1 MNRPYNSALPRIART
16 AALGAAVAV
25 GGFACD
31 AKQPLVVKDP
41 DVATPITATGPAAL
55 PLLRAGML
63 ADFAVAVVGA
73 ADQANNAH
81 EGIVNFG
88 AIFTDEFEDED
99 TFPTRSVMNT
109 RDATNTNSSLGG
121 VFQNMGAAHNDA
133 VRALAQYATFGAT
146 QIGRAEMYNVDAY
159 AYIYTAEHW
168 CSGVPFSTINI
179 ATGQVTNGAFLTT
192 AQMLDTA
199 VAELQAGKAV
209 ALSDTVSADISGGA
223 VAQQVGLSL
232 VGTARALL
240 DLGQVTAA
248 ADTAATVA
256 TGFTYSIFESV
267 NTPRQESGIWNY
279 TAQSQTQAFSVA
291 DKKNGTGLPFISSPD
306 PRVPFVLSPNPAN
319 NGNPTFFNQQKYP
332 VASSGMVVADFT
344 EAQLI
349 VAEGDVFS
357 GNYPAAFA
365 IMNGLRTASGLSFST
380 PLANLGASTPKA
392 QMQQILTERAYWMY
406 VTGHRLGDWRRVLRA
421 PYTAAPF
428 SFVPGDVYPFGTG
441 ISTTLEFPTP
451 LTTNP
456 NPNYVA
462 CDPTQP

>member
-41 DVATPITATGPAAL
+41 DVATPVTATGPAAL

-73 ADQANNAH
+73 ADDANNGH

-88 AIFTDEFEDED
+88 AIFTDEFNDED
-99 TFPTRSVMNT
+99 TFPTRFVMNT
-109 RDATNTNSSLGG
+109 RDATNTNSSLAG

-133 VRALAQYATFGAT
+133 VRALAQYATFGPT

-159 AYIYTAEHW
+159 ASIYTAAHW

-240 DLGQVTAA
+240 DLGQVAAA

-256 TGFTYSIFESV
+256 TGFAYDIFESV

-279 TAQSQTQAFSVA
+279 TAASQTQAFSVA
-291 DKKNGTGLPFISSPD
+291 DVKNGTGLPFVSKPD
-306 PRVPFVLSPNPAN
+306 PRVPFVESGSPAN
-319 NGNPTFFNQQKYP
+319 NGFTPFFNQQKYP

-349 VAEGDVFS
+349 VAEGDIFS
-357 GNYPAAFA
+357 GNYATGKA
-365 IMNGLRTASGLSFST
+365 ILDGLRSSVGLAALPDSSG
-380 PLANLGASTPKA
+380 AGPKA
-392 QMQQILTERAYWMY
+392 EIKQLLSERAYWMY

-421 PYTAAPF
+421 PYTGAPF